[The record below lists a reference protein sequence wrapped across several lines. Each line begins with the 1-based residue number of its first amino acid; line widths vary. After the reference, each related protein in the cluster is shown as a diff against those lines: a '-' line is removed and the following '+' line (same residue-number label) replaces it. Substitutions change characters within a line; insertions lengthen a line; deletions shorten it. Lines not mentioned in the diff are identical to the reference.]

1 MGSEFSLAE
10 IQRMKDSAQKE
21 IKEAFDELQRDFP
34 EAVDVVAAAGA
45 AAGVVLL
52 TGPLGVVGYAIA
64 KNLRNKQRN
73 AKQVAALR
81 RAIEKLYKIQ
91 DRLLANA
98 EHFREELAEIK
109 ASIDELKRQKP

>member
-91 DRLLANA
+91 Y
-98 EHFREELAEIK
+98 
-109 ASIDELKRQKP
+109 